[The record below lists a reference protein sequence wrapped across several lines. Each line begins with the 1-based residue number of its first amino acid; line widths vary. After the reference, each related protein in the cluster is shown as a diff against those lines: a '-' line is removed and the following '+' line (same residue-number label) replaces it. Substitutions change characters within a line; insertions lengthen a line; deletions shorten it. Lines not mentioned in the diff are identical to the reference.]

1 MSSNKNILVFIEIKD
16 GKILKVSLESLGAAR
31 KIVDE
36 NGGEIVGVVIGKGI
50 EKLAIEAIAYGS
62 DKVITLDSEKTSKYD
77 LDVYEEVMEQ
87 VINKYNPQMLLLG
100 STQYGKELAGVISQK
115 FNSGCVNDCIDIK
128 RDEKEGMVFTASV
141 YGGTV
146 LADMI
151 LDESTPQII
160 TIRSGAFKK
169 IEMNLEKKGE
179 IIPEIIKLKEKDI
192 KNKVLD
198 VVKEISESIDL
209 ESAEVIVAGGRGMGS
224 EENFKL
230 LEELC
235 KVLGGVMGAT
245 RPAIE
250 ANWISRAHQIG
261 QSGKIV
267 SPKLYIACGISGAV
281 QHVSGITGSDYIV
294 AINKDEDAP
303 IFEVANISIVGN
315 AMEILPTMIDG
326 IKKIKSL

>member
-1 MSSNKNILVFIEIKD
+1 MNLNKNILVFLEIKD
-16 GKILKVSLESLGAAR
+16 EKILKVSLESLGAAR
-31 KIVDE
+31 KIADE
-36 NGGEIVGVVIGKGI
+36 NAKEVVGVLIGKGI

-62 DKVITLDSEKTSKYD
+62 DKVIILDSEKTSKYS
-77 LDVYEEVMEQ
+77 LDTYEEVMEQ
-87 VINKYNPQMLLLG
+87 IINKYNPSMLLLG
-100 STQYGKELAGVISQK
+100 STQYGKELAAVISQK
-115 FNSGCVNDCIDIK
+115 FNSGCVNDCIDIRK
-128 RDEKEGMVFTASV
+128 NENEGIVFTASV

-160 TIRSGAFKK
+160 TIRSGSFKK
-169 IEMNLEKKGE
+169 IEMDSEKKGE
-179 IIPEIIKLKEKDI
+179 IIQEIVEFKEKEI
-192 KNKVLD
+192 KNRVLEA
-198 VVKEISESIDL
+198 VKEISESIDL

-224 EENFKL
+224 EENFKVL
-230 LEELC
+230 GELC
-235 KVLGGVMGAT
+235 KLLGGVMGAT

-281 QHVSGITGSDYIV
+281 QHISGITGSDYIV

-303 IFEVANISIVGN
+303 IFEIANVAIVGN
-315 AMEILPTMIDG
+315 AMDIIPTMIEE
-326 IKKIKSL
+326 IRKRKVS

>member
-1 MSSNKNILVFIEIKD
+1 MSSKRNILVFIEIKD
-16 GKILKVSLESLGAAR
+16 EKILKVSLESLGAAR
-31 KIVDE
+31 KIANE
-36 NGGEIVGVVIGKGI
+36 NDGEIVGLIMGKGV

-62 DKVITLDSEKTSKYD
+62 DKVITLDSEKVSKYS
-77 LDVYEEVMEQ
+77 LDIYEEAMEQ
-87 VINKYNPQMLLLG
+87 IINKYNPQVLMLG

-115 FNSGCVNDCIDIK
+115 FNSSCLNDCIDIK
-128 RDEKEGMVFTASV
+128 KDENEGMVFTTSL

-160 TIRSGAFKK
+160 TIRSGSFKK
-169 IEMNLEKKGE
+169 NEMDSQKKGE
-179 IIPEIIKLKEKDI
+179 IIQETIEISERVIKS
-192 KNKVLD
+192 KVVD
-198 VVKEISESIDL
+198 AVKEISESIDL

-224 EENFKL
+224 EENFKVL
-230 LEELC
+230 GDLC
-235 KVLGGVMGAT
+235 KLLGGVMGAT

-281 QHVSGITGSDYIV
+281 QHISGITGSDYIV
-294 AINKDEDAP
+294 AINRDEDAP
-303 IFEVANISIVGN
+303 IFEIANVAIVGN
-315 AMEILPTMIDG
+315 AMEIIPTMITE